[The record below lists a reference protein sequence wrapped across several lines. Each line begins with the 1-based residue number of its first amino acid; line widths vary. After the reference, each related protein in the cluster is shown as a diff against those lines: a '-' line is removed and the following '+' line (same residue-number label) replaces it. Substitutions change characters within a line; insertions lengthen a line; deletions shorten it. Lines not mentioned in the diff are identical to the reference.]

1 MMNDKELNQVM
12 GMKRVAATY
21 YDGPNRRPNYCKL
34 NELRNMKAA
43 AEKYGGSD
51 HQVKHKK
58 AKNRRRRK
66 RGRERRGKRQRG
78 TRITEREREEG
89 KEGEVQGSQR
99 EREKGQ
105 ESRQNRPLPILTP
118 RVSSKRN
125 AEIAVGRSKAPRRPP
140 APDLPPLTQRL

>member
-12 GMKRVAATY
+12 GIKRVAATY
-21 YDGPNRRPNYCKL
+21 YDGPNRRPNYSKL

-66 RGRERRGKRQRG
+66 RGRERTGKRRRG
-78 TRITEREREEG
+78 TRITERERKRPRKSAESAAPNPDTAG
-89 KEGEVQGSQR
+89 LIKAQR
-99 EREKGQ
+99 R
-105 ESRQNRPLPILTP
+105 NRRRALQ
-118 RVSSKRN
+118 S
-125 AEIAVGRSKAPRRPP
+125 AQKASG
-140 APDLPPLTQRL
+140 A